1 MYACRASAVLSIGA
15 ATLADIYEPHER
27 GTMMGIYY
35 AAPLLGPSM
44 GPLVGGIATQIFNWR
59 ATFWFLVIFGGLSL
73 LTFVVFKDTFRRERS
88 LTYQSVLWRMR
99 RQRMKT
105 QAALRGQE
113 LEVVSASEKKTK
125 EADSQE
131 DSPGTP
137 VSASNQN
144 IQEIKLSLKDVNPF
158 SPLIMVIRRM
168 NNVIIL
174 SASGISMSRLL
185 GYTLITSRLQDFYL
199 LSLIALDTPALGH

>member
-1 MYACRASAVLSIGA
+1 
-15 ATLADIYEPHER
+15 
-27 GTMMGIYY
+27 MGIYY

-174 SASGISMSRLL
+174 SASGIAISKLL